1 LTKKERPTEAN
12 AIASLRTSSGNLG
25 RFTAISSKPMK
36 PARLAKATALAFA
49 LGAILSVASDP
60 NILHQAEAIAIAKA
74 QAIATSAMR
83 SLGSRLEHWL
93 EQGVEGGLKGIVKQV
108 SHSK

>member
-1 LTKKERPTEAN
+1 M
-12 AIASLRTSSGNLG
+12 LRFDL
-25 RFTAISSKPMK
+25 KMK

-49 LGAILSVASDP
+49 LGALLSVGSDS
-60 NILHQAEAIAIAKA
+60 NLMHQIEANAIAKA

-83 SLGSRLEHWL
+83 SLGNTLGHWL

-108 SHSK
+108 SQSK